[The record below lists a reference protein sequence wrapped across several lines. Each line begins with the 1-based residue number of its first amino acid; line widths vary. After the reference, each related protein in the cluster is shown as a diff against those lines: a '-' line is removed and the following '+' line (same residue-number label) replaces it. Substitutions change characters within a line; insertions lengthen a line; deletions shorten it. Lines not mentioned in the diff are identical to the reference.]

1 MPQSNNSLPTRALVS
16 LDIKNVFN
24 SISRE
29 KLLQLIHK
37 RYPSL
42 SPFAEAL
49 YAEPGYSIVKRSDG
63 TWTIIPVTEGFSPFW
78 PIFAAIVLNEILTE
92 LQELLNNLALQ
103 RLELGLK
110 GDDNKGTLG
119 FILAYVDNCNG
130 MVALQDMEPLLDKFK
145 ELSEPLGGIS
155 DHEHRKKQEYSRAPT
170 THQQLTP

>member
-1 MPQSNNSLPTRALVS
+1 MQ
-16 LDIKNVFN
+16 
-24 SISRE
+24 E

-49 YAEPGYSIVKRSDG
+49 YAEPGYSIVKKSDG
-63 TWTIIPVTEGFSPFW
+63 TWSIIPGTEGFSPFW
-78 PIFAAIVLNEILTE
+78 PIFAAKVLNEILTV

-119 FILAYVDNCNG
+119 FILAYVDYCNG